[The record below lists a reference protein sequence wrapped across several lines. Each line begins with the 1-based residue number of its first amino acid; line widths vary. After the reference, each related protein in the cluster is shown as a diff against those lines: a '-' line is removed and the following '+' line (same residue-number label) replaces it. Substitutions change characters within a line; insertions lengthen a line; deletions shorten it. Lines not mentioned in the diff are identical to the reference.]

1 MARHKQNIMKGMLEE
16 GLYTRQNAQPWQTSE
31 IVNELKTSYYGN
43 FSIRKHRDS
52 YNRCSIDFMLSG
64 CKT

>member
-1 MARHKQNIMKGMLEE
+1 MKVMLKEDLFA
-16 GLYTRQNAQPWQTSE
+16 GQNAVLWQTSE
-31 IVNELKTSYYGN
+31 IVNKLKTSYYGN
-43 FSIRKHRDS
+43 FCIWKRRDS